1 MKTISILNLKGG
13 VGKTVT
19 TVNMAAILAVERHLN
34 VLVIDADAQAN
45 ASAFLGQPELPE
57 RTLADI
63 MLNGPDSVY
72 EYINETNIPNVKCVP
87 SSINLLAA
95 DIASAKTT
103 NSVNALREFLDVIAA
118 DSEAAMSRGESP
130 ILNCVL
136 IDCPPSFT
144 AASVAA
150 IAASD
155 EIIIPVK
162 IDAFSLRG
170 MRELLKQIDY
180 VRQIRPNVKLRG
192 VLITMWH
199 NTPAVVQGEAL
210 LRDTGLKV
218 FETHIRRSDKVVE
231 STFAR
236 QPLEV
241 YSRQSGAG
249 RDYRRFVAEY
259 FRELDKEA
267 RHG

>member
-19 TVNMAAILAVERHLN
+19 TVNMAAILAKEYGKK
-34 VLVIDADAQAN
+34 VIVVDADAQAN
-45 ASAFLGQPELPE
+45 ASAFLGQAE
-57 RTLADI
+57 RGENTLTGILMREADY
-63 MLNGPDSVY
+63 VY
-72 EYINETNIPNVKCVP
+72 DYIYPTNIPNVMCVP
-87 SSINLLAA
+87 SDINLLSA
-95 DIASAKTT
+95 DIASVRSTD
-103 NSVNALREFLDVIAA
+103 SVNTLRHFLDAIEEDNNTSSQLGEDVYA
-118 DSEAAMSRGESP
+118 DY
-130 ILNCVL
+130 VL

-155 EIIIPVK
+155 EIIVPVK
-162 IDAFSLRG
+162 IDAFSVRG
-170 MRELLKQIDY
+170 MHELITQVAY
-180 VRQIRPNVKLRG
+180 VQRIRPEVELAG
-192 VLITMWH
+192 VLVTMWH
-199 NTPAVVQGEAL
+199 KAPAVVQGEDY
-210 LRDTGLKV
+210 LRCSPLKV
-218 FETHIRRSDKVVE
+218 FETHIRRSDKVDE

-259 FRELDKEA
+259 MGELDKEA